1 MTAGARVRRALIATA
16 ALFAL
21 GSPLCAAPS
30 LFESPVT
37 AANRAEVYRACT
49 GMTGGKVMRGNFAQR
64 KEIKSLARKFSGY
77 GTFVISSDNGIIW
90 NTQKPFPSTMIVT
103 GSKVVQVSAQGKA
116 SALDAGENPVFAEF
130 AATIRAVFSGSP
142 EALFARF
149 DVYFVP
155 PSGADGDWKIGLIPK
170 DRVIRSVVA
179 SMVLTGT
186 AHLDHFYMEEPSGD
200 TVQYDFTAQ
209 TFSGGLTD
217 DEQKQF
223 SR

>member
-1 MTAGARVRRALIATA
+1 MTAPGRAMRALIAAA
-16 ALFAL
+16 ALIAL
-21 GSPLCAAPS
+21 TPPLFAAPA

-37 AANRAEVYRACT
+37 DANRAEVYAACA

-77 GTFVISSDNGIIW
+77 GTFVVSRDDGIIW
-90 NTQKPFPSTMIVT
+90 NTQKPFPSMMIVT
-103 GSKVVQVSAQGKA
+103 GSKVVQVSSQGKA
-116 SALDAGENPVFAEF
+116 SAIDAGQNPVFAEF
-130 AATIRAVFSGSP
+130 AGTIRAVFSGSP

-149 DVYFVP
+149 NVYFL
-155 PSGADGDWKIGLIPK
+155 PSSASGGEWKIGLVPK
-170 DRVIRSVVA
+170 DSVIRSVVA
-179 SMVLTGT
+179 SMVLSGSE
-186 AHLDHFYMEEPSGD
+186 HLDHFSMEEPSGD